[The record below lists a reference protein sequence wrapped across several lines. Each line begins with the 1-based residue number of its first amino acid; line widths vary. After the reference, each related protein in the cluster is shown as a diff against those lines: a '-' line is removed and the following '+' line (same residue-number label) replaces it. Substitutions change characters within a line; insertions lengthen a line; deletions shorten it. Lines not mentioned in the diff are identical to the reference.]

1 MCDIRF
7 APHSFTL
14 RLATRDPANE
24 RDKSMDHKHK
34 INIPHLAMLA
44 RLSLDTQATERA
56 EQDLHNIINMIDQ
69 MQAVDTT
76 GVTPMAHPMDAQQ
89 RLRSDTVTEEV
100 DRERF
105 QRNAPATADG
115 YYLVPRVVE

>member
-1 MCDIRF
+1 MD
-7 APHSFTL
+7 
-14 RLATRDPANE
+14 NE
-24 RDKSMDHKHK
+24 DK

-44 RLSLDTQATERA
+44 RLSLDDEAIKRA
-56 EQDLHNIINMIDQ
+56 EQELHNIINMIDQ

-76 GVTPMAHPMDAQQ
+76 DVIPMAHPLDAQQ
-89 RLRSDTVTEEV
+89 RLRHDEVTEHV

-105 QRNAPATADG
+105 QRNAPATAEG